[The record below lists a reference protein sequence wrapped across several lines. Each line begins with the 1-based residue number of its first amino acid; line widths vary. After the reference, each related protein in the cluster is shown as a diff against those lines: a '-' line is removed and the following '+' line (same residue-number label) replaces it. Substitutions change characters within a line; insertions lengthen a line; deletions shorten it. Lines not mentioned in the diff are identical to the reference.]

1 MKPKQKNPGKFKFNK
16 FVEIGSPDAET
27 DNLLDKAFI
36 ENDAFNA
43 LIKMDNQRSLLIGR
57 TGSGKSAILKR
68 IESTQDKVCR
78 IEPEAMSL
86 RFLSNST
93 MLDYFQKIDVNLSF
107 FYKILWKH
115 VFIIELLRLHL
126 SYDNQKKNNWFLTI
140 KEKLSAKKNSP
151 KRTKALE
158 YFDKWGQEF
167 WLDTEKRVKEIE
179 NVVCKKFENEVGAQ
193 VSVLKAL
200 YTKGVDQK
208 DTVRTEIKNKAEH
221 VISETLANDIHEI
234 VNILKEEIFID
245 ERQKHFIII
254 DDLDKEWI
262 PSAMRY
268 DLIGAMIEVIK
279 EFQVFSGVK
288 IIISLRDNLY
298 QIIFSGASHKG
309 GQREKFKPLY
319 VHLNWSKNELQEL
332 LNRRLHLVTDKILDV
347 KTVFNKNYNNVSGFD
362 YLIERTFYRPRDV
375 ISFVNHIIESSSN
388 KSSFSFDIIR
398 KAESPYSKDRL
409 QAIEDEWGENYGEV
423 SGLFKFLYGRFNG
436 FNLRNIK
443 EDDFTNI
450 LLDDKANQIYKGELS
465 DVITKW
471 QKNQISFAAFLKQVV
486 YLLYMFGVVGIKRGP
501 TYPIQFFYEDN
512 TSITI
517 NDINNDCKM
526 YVHKAFYSALKINI
540 KDQEQVIY

>member
-1 MKPKQKNPGKFKFNK
+1 MKPKHKVTTKFKFSK
-16 FVEIGSPDAET
+16 FIEIGSPDAET
-27 DNLLDKAFI
+27 DNLLEKVFI

-43 LIKMDNQRSLLIGR
+43 LIDMNNQRSLLIGR

-140 KEKLSAKKNSP
+140 KEKLSSKKNNP
-151 KRTKALE
+151 KRAKALE

-179 NVVCKKFENEVGAQ
+179 SVVCKKFENEVGAQ
-193 VSVLKAL
+193 VSVLKAQ
-200 YTKGVDQK
+200 YTKGVDHK
-208 DTVRTEIKNKAEH
+208 ESIKTDIKNKAEH
-221 VISETLANDIHEI
+221 VISEALANDIHEI

-245 ERQKHFIII
+245 TKQKHFIII

-262 PSAMRY
+262 PSTMRY

-298 QIIFSGASHKG
+298 QMIFSGAAHKG

-319 VHLNWSKNELQEL
+319 VTLNWSKVELQEL
-332 LNRRLHLVTDKILDV
+332 LNRRLYLVTDTVLDV
-347 KTVFNKNYNNVSGFD
+347 KSAFIKNYNNVSGFD
-362 YLIERTFYRPRDV
+362 YLLDRTFFRPRDV
-375 ISFVNHIIESSSN
+375 ISFVNHIIEASAN
-388 KSSFSFDIIR
+388 KSSFSFDVIR
-398 KAESPYSKDRL
+398 KAEIPYSKDRL
-409 QAIEDEWGENYGEV
+409 QAIEDEWGENYGEIQN
-423 SGLFKFLYGRFNG
+423 LFKFLYGKFNG
-436 FNLRNIK
+436 FNFKNIK
-443 EDDFTNI
+443 EDDFTSI
-450 LLDDKANQIYKGELS
+450 LLDDKASQTYKGELS
-465 DVITKW
+465 DVIVKW
-471 QKNQISFAAFLKQVV
+471 QKNQIPFSVFLKQVI
-486 YLLYMFGVVGIKRGP
+486 YLLYMFGIIGIKRSP
-501 TYPIQFFYEDN
+501 THPIEFFYEDN
-512 TSITI
+512 TSITLT
-517 NDINNDCKM
+517 DITNDCKI
-526 YVHKAFYSALKINI
+526 YIHKAFYSALKINT
-540 KDQEQVIY
+540 KDQEQTHY